1 MTHGKWNRRQQQ
13 NASGEAA
20 EGDAAAA
27 AAVALTAAGE
37 GGAALL
43 LPSSLAS
50 LSSPSSSPLFLRPSW
65 APPAGASSS
74 ATGSSISSVLE
85 GADRGAG
92 SLSPGAVGTFFDIRA
107 GGTLAVEV
115 SSSSQPAADQGGAA
129 PSSSPAPAFSSS
141 SQKQPLGG
149 CPGLEAELAGA
160 VTITNP
166 DTTTGFALT
175 PAIPFTTAGQSSER
189 VAVNVSG
196 TLYWRASRV
205 MRTGVQAVV
214 VGTTVLTGLCLAAN
228 YALSVTGTVSSTTTR
243 GLPNGNAVG
252 EQIVISVPTAASTP
266 VGSISFLGTTLL
278 GVAATSISA
287 IGATTVTQILTWT
300 GSVSGWQ
307 VMYNVGATIS

>member
-1 MTHGKWNRRQQQ
+1 M
-13 NASGEAA
+13 
-20 EGDAAAA
+20 
-27 AAVALTAAGE
+27 ALTDAQ
-37 GGAALL
+37 
-43 LPSSLAS
+43 
-50 LSSPSSSPLFLRPSW
+50 LFQ
-65 APPAGASSS
+65 
-74 ATGSSISSVLE
+74 
-85 GADRGAG
+85 
-92 SLSPGAVGTFFDIRA
+92 VGNF
-107 GGTLAVEV
+107 
-115 SSSSQPAADQGGAA
+115 DQGTIDGLRDTLSGSFDA
-129 PSSSPAPAFSSS
+129 PSSGTIALNTYETQLTISGTVAYTLAAPAAAG
-141 SQKQPLGG
+141 QKKKITCVAATSTPLGT
-149 CPGLEAELAGA
+149 

-175 PAIPFTTAGQSSER
+175 PAITFTTAGQSIEL